1 MRSNRNEVTW
11 PCDVC
16 GGRLTSANIRAFE
29 VMHGEL
35 IVEKP
40 PAAWLL
46 RLRGEHDLATAD
58 TLDAQLEAVFLHG
71 TNVVVDLSDAVFID
85 SSTVGAIFRSLRT
98 ARHDDTGTLVVSA
111 PPGSFARRVFDQ
123 AGLGDAVPLFDNR
136 RDALASLEVTV
147 R

>member
-1 MRSNRNEVTW
+1 
-11 PCDVC
+11 
-16 GGRLTSANIRAFE
+16 
-29 VMHGEL
+29 MHGEL
-35 IVEKP
+35 IVEKL

-46 RLRGEHDLATAD
+46 RLRGEHDVATVD
-58 TLDAQLEAVFLHG
+58 TLDAQLEAVFSHG

-85 SSTVGAIFRSLRT
+85 SSTVGAIFRGVHT
-98 ARHDDTGTLVVSA
+98 AHHDEKGTLVVSA

-136 RDALASLEVTV
+136 RHALASLEVAV

>member
-1 MRSNRNEVTW
+1 M
-11 PCDVC
+11 
-16 GGRLTSANIRAFE
+16 
-29 VMHGEL
+29 MHGEL
-35 IVEKP
+35 IVERL

-46 RLRGEHDLATAD
+46 RLRGEHDVATVD

-85 SSTVGAIFRSLRT
+85 SSIVGAIFRGLRT
-98 ARHDDTGTLVVSA
+98 ALDDEKGELVVSA

-136 RDALASLEVTV
+136 RDAFASLERTPAW
-147 R
+147 